1 MQTIIRVENRLY
13 QVPLTQPL
21 GDASHEK
28 HTHFE
33 LVMCIVTTEDG
44 CTGYGYTYTGGIGG
58 TAIVELLDRDVTPA
72 LLGRDAA
79 CIEGIWSDLRRR
91 LHYVGRGGIDAFAI
105 SAADIALWDIRC
117 KRANLPLWK
126 MVGGANGRAR
136 AYAGGIDLDF
146 SQEELLDNIRSYLRQ
161 RHTAVKIKLGKDT
174 VAEDAARVAAV
185 RELIGPDAH
194 GGRQLQMDRG
204 ERPARVPGHRALPA
218 PVDGGTRRS
227 RRSGRLPPYDA
238 AGGHRRRRRRELSFR
253 I

>member
-1 MQTIIRVENRLY
+1 MQTIVQMENRLY
-13 QVPLTQPL
+13 QVPLAQPL

-58 TAIVELLDRDVTPA
+58 TAIVELLDRDVNPA

-146 SQEELLDNIRSYLRQ
+146 SQ
-161 RHTAVKIKLGKDT
+161 
-174 VAEDAARVAAV
+174 
-185 RELIGPDAH
+185 
-194 GGRQLQMDRG
+194 
-204 ERPARVPGHRALPA
+204 
-218 PVDGGTRRS
+218 
-227 RRSGRLPPYDA
+227 
-238 AGGHRRRRRRELSFR
+238 
-253 I
+253 

>member
-1 MQTIIRVENRLY
+1 MQTIVQVENRLY
-13 QVPLTQPL
+13 QVPLAQPL

-117 KRANLPLWK
+117 KRAKLPLWK

-161 RHTAVKIKLGKDT
+161 GHTAVKIKLGKDT

-185 RELIGPDAH
+185 RELIGPDRTLMVDANYKWTAENAL
-194 GGRQLQMDRG
+194 RVCRAIAPY
-204 ERPARVPGHRALPA
+204 RPCGWRNPSIPTIRTATAV
-218 PVDGGTRRS
+218 
-227 RRSGRLPPYDA
+227 
-238 AGGHRRRRRRELSFR
+238 
-253 I
+253 

>member
-13 QVPLTQPL
+13 QVPLAQPL

-58 TAIVELLDRDVTPA
+58 TAIVELLDKDVTPA

-105 SAADIALWDIRC
+105 SAADIALWDI
-117 KRANLPLWK
+117 L
-126 MVGGANGRAR
+126 
-136 AYAGGIDLDF
+136 
-146 SQEELLDNIRSYLRQ
+146 S
-161 RHTAVKIKLGKDT
+161 
-174 VAEDAARVAAV
+174 
-185 RELIGPDAH
+185 LIH
-194 GGRQLQMDRG
+194 
-204 ERPARVPGHRALPA
+204 
-218 PVDGGTRRS
+218 
-227 RRSGRLPPYDA
+227 
-238 AGGHRRRRRRELSFR
+238 